1 MWQNQHRRMLQVVV
15 VELALDCVLVAVIIV
30 AVDLVQLVVEDVT
43 QPVLEDVK
51 QPVLENVTQP
61 VVDTVEIAA
70 TVAVVVDAKDVEE
83 HALGLVL

>member
-1 MWQNQHRRMLQVVV
+1 M
-15 VELALDCVLVAVIIV
+15 ELALDCVLVAVIVV
-30 AVDLVQLVVEDVT
+30 AEDLVQLVV
-43 QPVLEDVK
+43 EDVK